1 MSERQNDLSW
11 FWNSDL
17 HRRLQGMSCTKKPN
31 LLKLLFAVHDE
42 VRLHT
47 PVLGWLLDPKGDHGL
62 GATPLTRFLSILGID
77 PVGAEHSRIWRERSF
92 AEHGRVDLMVELPGR
107 CVVIENKLYA
117 ADQEA
122 QLWRYQKVLDAQAV
136 LPLTSHLF
144 YLTPDGCEPSSA
156 SISAPMDAEETGIL
170 EAGSYQ
176 CISYQNEIHTWI
188 SALLK
193 EVPEESRVH
202 HILAQYH
209 EVLME
214 VIGMHSREEAI
225 KELESSGLM
234 DHIAKNQGDI
244 SALSKLTRS
253 VFFLHAKLL
262 EELIETIHEALIN
275 EPRLESVKPPD
286 RWKELDW
293 TIYEGWTKGR
303 APSGYRFYR
312 ITGVQDDELK
322 DVYLVVG
329 MDAEDRFWIGLG
341 RFQGGEHVEVPDDRN
356 RFSDVEGAT
365 HNNWWLS
372 WVTIQ
377 ELDPVQLEGDSG
389 VGKLVT
395 QKGKNAVMG
404 KVIAVCRRYLKEIM

>member
-1 MSERQNDLSW
+1 
-11 FWNSDL
+11 
-17 HRRLQGMSCTKKPN
+17 MSCTKKPN

-62 GATPLTRFLSILGID
+62 GATPLTRFLSILEID
-77 PVGAEHSRIWRERSF
+77 TDGAEHARIWRERSF
-92 AEHGRVDLMVELPGR
+92 AEHGRVDLMVELPD
-107 CVVIENKLYA
+107 CCIVIENKLYA

-122 QLWRYQKVLDAQAV
+122 QLWRYQKVLDVQAA
-136 LPLTSHLF
+136 LPLTPYLF
-144 YLTPDGCEPSSA
+144 YLTPDGCEPSSV
-156 SISAPMDAEETGIL
+156 SISAPVDSEETGIL

-176 CISYQNEIHTWI
+176 CISYQNEIHTWL
-188 SALLK
+188 SALFE
-193 EVPEESRVH
+193 EVPEKSRTH
-202 HILAQYH
+202 HILTQYH

-244 SALSKLTRS
+244 SALAKLARS

-262 EELIETIHEALIN
+262 EELIETIHEVLIN
-275 EPRLESVKPPD
+275 EPRLESVRPPD

-293 TIYEGWTKGR
+293 AIYEGWAKDR
-303 APSGYRFYR
+303 APSGYRFYH

-322 DVYLVVG
+322 EVYLVVG

-341 RFQGGEHVEVPDDRN
+341 RFQGGVHVNVPDDRN
-356 RFSDVEGAT
+356 RFADIEGAT
-365 HNNWWLS
+365 HNEWWLS
-372 WVTIQ
+372 WRTIK
-377 ELDPVQLEGDSG
+377 ELDPAQIDGNSG
-389 VGKLVT
+389 VGRLVMPT
-395 QKGKNAVMG
+395 VKNSVANQVTDL
-404 KVIAVCRRYLKEIM
+404 CRQYLNGVK

>member
-1 MSERQNDLSW
+1 LSERQNDLSW

-17 HRRLQGMSCTKKPN
+17 YRRLQGMSCTKKPN
-31 LLKLLFAVHDE
+31 LLRLLFAVHDE

-47 PVLGWLLDPKGDHGL
+47 PLLGWLLDPKGDHGL
-62 GATPLTRFLSILGID
+62 GATPLTRFLSILEID
-77 PVGAEHSRIWRERSF
+77 PAGAEHARIWRERSF
-92 AEHGRVDLMVELPGR
+92 AEHGRVDLMVELPDR
-107 CVVIENKLYA
+107 CIVIENKLYA

-122 QLWRYQKVLDAQAV
+122 QLWRYQKVLDAQPV
-136 LPLTSHLF
+136 LPLASHLF
-144 YLTPDGCEPSSA
+144 YLTPDGCEPSPL
-156 SISAPMDAEETGIL
+156 SISAPVDSEETGIL

-176 CISYQNEIHTWI
+176 CISYQNEIHTWL

-193 EVPEESRVH
+193 KVPEESRVH
-202 HILAQYH
+202 HILTQYH

-244 SALSKLTRS
+244 SALAKLTRS

-262 EELIETIHEALIN
+262 EELVETIHDALIK
-275 EPRLESVKPPD
+275 EPRLKSVKPPD

-293 TIYEGWTKGR
+293 ATYEGWAKGR

-312 ITGVQDDELK
+312 ITGIQDDELK

-329 MDAEDRFWIGLG
+329 LDAEDGFWVGLG
-341 RFQGGEHVEVPDDRN
+341 RFRAGQHHEVPDDLN
-356 RFSDVEGAT
+356 RFAHIEGAT

-372 WVTIQ
+372 WVTIR
-377 ELDPVQLEGDSG
+377 ELNPANFDGYRG
-389 VGKLVT
+389 IGKLAIV
-395 QKGKNAVMG
+395 GAG
-404 KVIAVCRRYLKEIM
+404 DKVVENVLKIWKEYLVAFG